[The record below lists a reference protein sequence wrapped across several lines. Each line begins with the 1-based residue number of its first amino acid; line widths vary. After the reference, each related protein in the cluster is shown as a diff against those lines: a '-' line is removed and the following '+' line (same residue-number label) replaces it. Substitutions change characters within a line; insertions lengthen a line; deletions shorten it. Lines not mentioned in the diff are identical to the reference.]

1 MTRCTME
8 NTACMHIGKNYKN
21 DFAEKI
27 LSCMDMILN
36 PSCGWQAKILKLEL
50 NWKINNLWSL
60 RLKFAK
66 HIQVMLRE
74 DAGKIEVARLA
85 YLTRF

>member
-8 NTACMHIGKNYKN
+8 NTAQMHIGKNYKN

-36 PSCGWQAKILKLEL
+36 PSCGWQAKCLKLKL

-60 RLKFAK
+60 GVFRTEKCRCCLY
-66 HIQVMLRE
+66 V
-74 DAGKIEVARLA
+74 GCEV
-85 YLTRF
+85 